1 MDVGS
6 FFVLLLILLVVT
18 VVILWT
24 TIIQIEQYEAG
35 VALRLGKFYAML
47 NPGWNFVVPLI
58 TVVFKIDLRIQV
70 LDVPRQEVITKDN
83 SPTMVDAVVY
93 YRVAD
98 ANLCWLCRDAEM
110 VCRTTN
116 PKRGGMYYW
125 IT

>member
-6 FFVLLLILLVVT
+6 FFVLLLILIVVT

-83 SPTMVDAVVY
+83 SPTMVDARYQLRFQKTSRCLMLSRLSLVL
-93 YRVAD
+93 R
-98 ANLCWLCRDAEM
+98 
-110 VCRTTN
+110 
-116 PKRGGMYYW
+116 P
-125 IT
+125 